1 MSMTELLH
9 LPTLSSNGAM
19 NMALDE
25 VLLDA
30 ANNANQPMLRFY
42 GWATPTVTLG
52 YFQPVADRLAR
63 TGIAELAWVRR
74 PTGGATLVHDSRHEF
89 TYALALPEK
98 FATAPDAANWICLMH
113 YLIRD
118 ALASL
123 GVQARAVV
131 CGEEARLGPVLC
143 FQHQTPGD
151 LLIAGSKVAGSAQ
164 RKVRGA
170 ILQHGSV
177 ALSQS
182 PYTPELPG
190 VLELAGKQLLAEDVQ
205 TQLLQQFTKRLNWSI
220 RTIDWRK
227 EWIEEARLRDVGKYS
242 TAEWNAKR

>member
-1 MSMTELLH
+1 MTELLH
-9 LPTLSSNGAM
+9 LPTLTNTGAG

-30 ANNANQPMLRFY
+30 AIVADTPMLRFY

-52 YFQPVADRLAR
+52 YFQPAAERNKL
-63 TGIAELAWVRR
+63 AELSWVRR
-74 PTGGATLVHDSRHEF
+74 PTGGATLVHDSAHEF
-89 TYALALPEK
+89 TYALALPGK
-98 FATAPDAANWICLMH
+98 HATAPDAANWICQMH
-113 YLIRD
+113 YLLRD
-118 ALASL
+118 ALAVL
-123 GVQARAVV
+123 GVKARAVV
-131 CGEEARLGPVLC
+131 CGEETKLGPTLC

-190 VLELAGKQLLAEDVQ
+190 VLELCRKSLDAVALQSQLLE
-205 TQLLQQFTKRLNWSI
+205 QFTKRLGWQI
-220 RTIDWRK
+220 RPTPWKQLWLDA
-227 EWIEEARLRDVGKYS
+227 ARLLDIGKYS
-242 TAEWNAKR
+242 TAEWNEKR

>member
-1 MSMTELLH
+1 MTELLH
-9 LPTLSSNGAM
+9 LPTLTSTGAA

-25 VLLDA
+25 VLLDSA
-30 ANNANQPMLRFY
+30 TIANQPMLRFY

-52 YFQPVADRLAR
+52 YFQPAADRLAR
-63 TGIAELAWVRR
+63 PGIMDLAWVRR
-74 PTGGATLVHDSRHEF
+74 PTGGTTLVHDSRHEF
-89 TYALALPEK
+89 TYALALPGEH
-98 FATAPDAANWICLMH
+98 AVAPDAANWICQMH

-151 LLIAGSKVAGSAQ
+151 LLIAGRKVAGSAQ

-190 VLELAGKQLLAEDVQ
+190 VLELAGKRLLAEDVQ
-205 TQLLQQFTKRLNWSI
+205 TQLLQQFTKLLNWSI
-220 RTIDWRK
+220 RAIDWQK
-227 EWIEEARLRDVGKYS
+227 EWIEEARQRDIGKYS
-242 TAEWNAKR
+242 TTEWNEKR

>member
-30 ANNANQPMLRFY
+30 AINANQPMLRFY

-74 PTGGATLVHDSRHEF
+74 PTGGATLVHDSRNEF

-143 FQHQTPGD
+143 FRHQTPAD
-151 LLIAGSKVAGSAQ
+151 LLCAGAKVVGSAQ
-164 RKVRGA
+164 RKLRGA
-170 ILQHGSV
+170 LLQHGGILLKRS
-177 ALSQS
+177 AF
-182 PYTPELPG
+182 TPSLPG
-190 VLELAGKQLLAEDVQ
+190 LYELTGRDIAPAELA
-205 TQLLQQFTKRLNWSI
+205 
-220 RTIDWRK
+220 
-227 EWIEEARLRDVGKYS
+227 ARLAAKFAATPGDWTPAELAARATLAAEKYGHP
-242 TAEWNAKR
+242 AWNEKR

>member
-1 MSMTELLH
+1 MIELLH
-9 LPTLSSNGAM
+9 LPTLTNTGAR

-25 VLLDA
+25 VLLDSA
-30 ANNANQPMLRFY
+30 MAANQPLLRFY
-42 GWATPTVTLG
+42 GWTTPTVTLG
-52 YFQPVADRLAR
+52 YFQPAADRMAR
-63 TGIAELAWVRR
+63 PSIAELAWVRR
-74 PTGGATLVHDSRHEF
+74 PTGGATLLHDSAHEF
-89 TYALALPEK
+89 TYALALPGEHAK
-98 FATAPDAANWICLMH
+98 APDAANWICQMH

-118 ALASL
+118 ALSTL

-131 CGEEARLGPVLC
+131 CGEEAKLGPVLC

-151 LLIAGSKVAGSAQ
+151 LLIAGRKIAGSAQ

-190 VLELAGKQLLAEDVQ
+190 ILELAGQSLTATDVQ
-205 TQLLQQFTKRLNWSI
+205 EQLLQQFTKQLNWAI
-220 RTIDWRK
+220 RPVEWANTWIDDSVQ
-227 EWIEEARLRDVGKYS
+227 RDIGKYS
-242 TAEWNAKR
+242 TVEWNHKR

>member
-1 MSMTELLH
+1 MTELLH
-9 LPTLSSNGAM
+9 PATFTSTGAR

-30 ANNANQPMLRFY
+30 AIATNQPMLRFY
-42 GWATPTVTLG
+42 GWASPTVTLG
-52 YFQPVADRLAR
+52 YFQAQADRLAR
-63 TGIAELAWVRR
+63 PDIAELAWVRR
-74 PTGGATLVHDSRHEF
+74 ATGGATLVHDSAHEF
-89 TYALALPEK
+89 TYALALPSEQ
-98 FATAPDAANWICLMH
+98 ATAPDAANWICQMH

-118 ALASL
+118 ALSAL

-131 CGEEARLGPVLC
+131 CGEEAKLGPVLC

-151 LLIAGSKVAGSAQ
+151 LLIAGRKIAGSAQ

-182 PYTPELPG
+182 PFTPELPG
-190 VLELAGKQLLAEDVQ
+190 VLELAGKSLIAEDVIE
-205 TQLLQQFTKRLNWSI
+205 QLLQQFTKQLQWSI
-220 RTIDWRK
+220 RPLEWKNTWID
-227 EWIEEARLRDVGKYS
+227 EAAQRDNEKYS
-242 TAEWNAKR
+242 TDEWNHKR